1 METESQIWRQLT
13 IHVFEG
19 RPSIMLL
26 HEEAHQIVLESPLE
40 TVSSSCNVEEDLR
53 EFVFIGPE
61 IAQCLQKSSKREEYY
76 PYPATLL

>member
-1 METESQIWRQLT
+1 MEAAYDSAY
-13 IHVFEG
+13 EG

-26 HEEAHQIVLESPLE
+26 HEKAHQIVLESPLE
-40 TVSSSCNVEEDLR
+40 TVLSSCNVEEDLR

-61 IAQCLQKSSKREEYY
+61 ISQCLQKSSKREEYY